1 MVHVPKGKDD
11 LRCKSDQRQQREPT
25 MPPQRAHDG
34 PPSLCY
40 TITLRDRA
48 WSSEKGRKEAL
59 SGKRVAERIQVQRTE
74 RRQIDEKSARQIVRV
89 CGRCDEVSPI
99 SPAN

>member
-1 MVHVPKGKDD
+1 MHSGVRAGQTCVRRRGAMVHVPEGKDD
-11 LRCKSDQRQQREPT
+11 LRRKSDQRQQREPT

-59 SGKRVAERIQVQRTE
+59 SGKRVADRIQCG
-74 RRQIDEKSARQIVRV
+74 ARH
-89 CGRCDEVSPI
+89 
-99 SPAN
+99 